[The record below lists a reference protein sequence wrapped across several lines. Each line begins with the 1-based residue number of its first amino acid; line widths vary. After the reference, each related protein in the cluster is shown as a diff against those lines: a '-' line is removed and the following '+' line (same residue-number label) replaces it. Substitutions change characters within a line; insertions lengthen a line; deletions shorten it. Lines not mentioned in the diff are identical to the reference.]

1 MVKKR
6 FAHHPKFRVKDPR
19 SALGPQ
25 QSCAPMQ
32 FKSCP
37 EKTQGPVRGRML
49 SISASRCDMASR
61 DVVPP
66 RNDQWPIQ
74 PAGPVAQWIRHRPTE
89 PGIAGSSPAGVI
101 FSNWQVSNIV
111 PHAISPFHTAH
122 HCPHFQLWTIEGDDD
137 GDGGATGP
145 CDPTPSTQRARTTPA
160 QSAQRKTL
168 NLAHSSIQRRQ
179 R

>member
-1 MVKKR
+1 MADSTSWPRGPMDKASAYGAGDCR
-6 FAHHPKFRVKDPR
+6 F
-19 SALGPQ
+19 
-25 QSCAPMQ
+25 
-32 FKSCP
+32 
-37 EKTQGPVRGRML
+37 
-49 SISASRCDMASR
+49 
-61 DVVPP
+61 
-66 RNDQWPIQ
+66 
-74 PAGPVAQWIRHRPTE
+74 
-89 PGIAGSSPAGVI
+89 SPAGVI

-168 NLAHSSIQRRQ
+168 NRAHSSIQRRQ